1 MLLKITEIWKTT
13 VLSDQGK
20 EGVYIK
26 AKGLSI

>member
-1 MLLKITEIWKTT
+1 MLLKITEIWTTT

-20 EGVYIK
+20 EVYIK

>member
-13 VLSDQGK
+13 VLGDQGK
-20 EGVYIK
+20 EVYIK